1 MKTKHTVMRLPEAD
15 KQQALKKA
23 KSVPTTLTMLTL
35 LGWQEIEKKDNK
47 LILESLK
54 NYRFDSLGRRNVK
67 TKLGRE

>member
-1 MKTKHTVMRLPEAD
+1 MRLPEAD